1 MEEIK
6 TPGVAKGELVRQ
18 RDAWEMVQQLVAIDL
33 MVLQDL
39 LVDMW

>member
-6 TPGVAKGELVRQ
+6 TPGIAQGELVRQ